1 MIKAKDIM
9 KIDVIIVQPET
20 TIEELGRL
28 FIEKNI
34 NGAPIIDKDGNLY
47 GIVTENDLISQ
58 NKELHIPTILKILD
72 AFILLESPSK
82 LENEIKRMTANTVAE
97 ICTIE
102 VVTINEETTL
112 TDIATIMTE
121 KKIHLLP
128 VVKDNKIIGIVGKK
142 EVIRGISGAILK
154 A

>member
-9 KIDVIIVQPET
+9 KIGVITVQPET
-20 TIEELGRL
+20 TVEELGRL
-28 FIEKNI
+28 FIDKNI
-34 NGAPIIDKDGNLY
+34 NGAPVIDKDGNLY

-72 AFILLESPSK
+72 AFILLENPSK

-97 ICTIE
+97 ICTRE
-102 VVTINEETTL
+102 VVTIDEETTL
-112 TDIATIMTE
+112 TDIATIMTN

-128 VVKDNKIIGIVGKK
+128 VMKDGKIIGIVGKK
-142 EVIRGISGAILK
+142 EVIKGISGAN
-154 A
+154 